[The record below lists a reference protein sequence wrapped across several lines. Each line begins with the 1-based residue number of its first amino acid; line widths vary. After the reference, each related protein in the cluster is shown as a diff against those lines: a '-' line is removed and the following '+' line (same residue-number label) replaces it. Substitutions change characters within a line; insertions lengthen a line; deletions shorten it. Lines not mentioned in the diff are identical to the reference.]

1 MEQIFLDVV
10 NLSLTA
16 SWVIAVVL
24 LLRFVLKPVPRKY
37 VCLLWFVVLFRL
49 LCPVTL
55 ESEFSLVPQHEEVKY
70 EIVYTTPQVETNSE
84 PVNNVL
90 NQTVNP
96 VLEQTSAPNPMGSVN
111 PLQVYI
117 FIAAWIWIIGMV
129 ILCGYTLISWIKMR
143 HRLAESIP
151 DGDNV
156 YLSDTITSPFVFG
169 ILKPKIYLPYGLEDD
184 ERRWVLLHE
193 QSHIAR
199 KDYIVKPIFWLA
211 VMIHWMNPLVWIA
224 WFAFS
229 RDLELA
235 CDERATA
242 SMNGNE
248 KWNYSNTLLALAV
261 EKHRFECPVAFS
273 NNGVKQRIERIL
285 KYKQLPKV
293 IVDIVLMLLIVLGGL
308 LLLNPIGIKP
318 LAEYEPLLT
327 KEYPQG
333 INVVSFN
340 YGAVTASVENKDEI
354 NYIRNQL
361 ANLKVQQVNKHTCTQ
376 TANRIT
382 ISGVLDESYNEETKR
397 HDVSLEVCSLELSNG
412 LNMIC
417 GKELKVKDVDSL
429 KNLILPYV
437 IEEMDNYPETTFYAD
452 LDHDG
457 QDETI
462 IINAEKWDSLEEVK
476 IGVYRQEGLVLLGE
490 YLNSSHAGWGNY
502 FLYEKDGRDYLLIF
516 KPTMYQGYADY
527 TRMLISFD
535 KNGEMVIE
543 DQEIITF
550 SINPEQFDFDADG
563 IYAFLQETEN
573 MLNDAT
579 LLVSVE
585 DRELL
590 YSTVQK
596 PHWLGVY
603 YYLDWLDEAEG
614 DTLEQKLY
622 AYQQKVYYERPEY
635 LLSQWLMEKQDFDE
649 TMHYLDNPELKKIE
663 DEHAVS
669 FEWKLSAND
678 QLIGIYAISAMNSD
692 DFKDVG
698 AGRSYYRYNMVDDE
712 WIMLENSADIEQMKA
727 QADKWAQTYGAESNA
742 VNESRY
748 ALLSEDLQ
756 KSVDTMR
763 KQNGATDETW
773 MPYSKYARLPIVE
786 SYQITM
792 YPPTGQGNDSFTEHH
807 SALIHYEGYDNAGK
821 PFITEELI
829 VLAQEGNAWCV
840 MDGETVIYCLTEEEY
855 QLSQQI
861 IAQLKEG
868 NHAWILDPE
877 LVAVE
882 FAHRHLNLKNGTNT
896 AWNKEKQMLVYTVDG
911 KEYDIYLSQPV
922 KNVLQPAYNFW
933 YVNGYEITETNANGW
948 KESNDYYISLEEWAE
963 RHLNQ

>member
-151 DGDNV
+151 DGGNV
-156 YLSDTITSPFVFG
+156 YVSDAITSPFVFG

-199 KDYIVKPIFWLA
+199 KDYIVKPLFWLA
-211 VMIHWMNPLVWIA
+211 VMIHWMNPFVWIA

-293 IVDIVLMLLIVLGGL
+293 IIGIVIAVLLICSVGLILNPKPYVKLSEYREVLRDENYESVEMVEITWGSIKTEIRDKEKVGNLCSRLGDISVQEDNEFTYMNDEFGWGGTVQFFDKNGEQMEYVMSFPADLKCIYGNPYDYKIQKPDEVKQL
-308 LLLNPIGIKP
+308 LLSYSQDAISQ
-318 LAEYEPLLT
+318 
-327 KEYPQG
+327 YP
-333 INVVSFN
+333 
-340 YGAVTASVENKDEI
+340 D
-354 NYIRNQL
+354 
-361 ANLKVQQVNKHTCTQ
+361 
-376 TANRIT
+376 
-382 ISGVLDESYNEETKR
+382 
-397 HDVSLEVCSLELSNG
+397 
-412 LNMIC
+412 
-417 GKELKVKDVDSL
+417 
-429 KNLILPYV
+429 
-437 IEEMDNYPETTFYAD
+437 TTFYAD
-452 LDHDG
+452 LNHDG
-457 QDETI
+457 TDERIIVNTAEWEKDDSVRFAAYQQDGT
-462 IINAEKWDSLEEVK
+462 
-476 IGVYRQEGLVLLGE
+476 VLLTRQLYGA
-490 YLNSSHAGWGNY
+490 HAGWGTY
-502 FLYEKDGRDYLLIF
+502 FLYEKDGKDYLLEF
-516 KPTMYQGYADY
+516 NPTMYQGYADHSWRLLY
-527 TRMLISFD
+527 FN
-535 KNGEMVIE
+535 KNGKLIVEDEDSVSFHTHDSPYEFDVEVILKFME
-543 DQEIITF
+543 GAERVIRP
-550 SINPEQFDFDADG
+550 S
-563 IYAFLQETEN
+563 
-573 MLNDAT
+573 M
-579 LLVSVE
+579 LLVSTE
-585 DRELL
+585 DGELE
-590 YSTVQK
+590 YSTVNQ
-596 PHWLGVY
+596 PHTRTAES
-603 YYLDWLDEAEG
+603 YLRSWLDMTPSALNMGMDTWNTLSLEEQLYNYEYDLQEA
-614 DTLEQKLY
+614 
-622 AYQQKVYYERPEY
+622 A
-635 LLSQWLMEKQDFDE
+635 
-649 TMHYLDNPELKKIE
+649 
-663 DEHAVS
+663 
-669 FEWKLSAND
+669 
-678 QLIGIYAISAMNSD
+678 
-692 DFKDVG
+692 
-698 AGRSYYRYNMVDDE
+698 RYN
-712 WIMLENSADIEQMKA
+712 LARA
-727 QADKWAQTYGAESNA
+727 WAETYGEETEES
-742 VNESRY
+742 NESRY

-763 KQNGATDETW
+763 RQNGATDEIW
-773 MPYSKYARLPIVE
+773 LPYSKYARVPMLK
-786 SYQITM
+786 SYQITLN
-792 YPPTGQGNDSFTEHH
+792 PPAGQGSDSFTENY
-807 SALIHYEGYDNAGK
+807 SALIHYEGYDNAGR

-829 VLAQEGNAWCV
+829 VLAQEGDAWCV

-868 NHAWILDPE
+868 HHAWILDPE

-948 KESNDYYISLEEWAE
+948 KESNDYYVSLEEWAE